1 MEEAMPLLSA
11 GSKYK
16 DVKVSRVYRDT
27 TACGRSSKSLVAYR
41 NNSFRFTVE
50 QGLADSVFSER

>member
-1 MEEAMPLLSA
+1 MPLLSA